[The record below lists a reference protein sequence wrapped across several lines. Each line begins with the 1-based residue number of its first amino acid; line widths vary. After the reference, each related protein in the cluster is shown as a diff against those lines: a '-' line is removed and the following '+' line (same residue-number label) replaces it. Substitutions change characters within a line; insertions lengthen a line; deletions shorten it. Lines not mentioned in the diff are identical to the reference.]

1 MTTHDIICRRGRKR
15 LRAAILRGR
24 ATCAMLR
31 HLVADVRGV
40 SGVEFALLAPIFVGM
55 VIGVVELGR
64 VAYTQGVISFAAEEA
79 TRFAMVDYEIDEQ
92 DIRDL
97 AEACLLGIDPERI
110 NAIIVTGPIDPVDN
124 TRTISVE
131 VSYNFEFLLPY
142 MPDGV
147 IPIRGTSRGFL
158 IPPPLG
164 AAPAVTGTPIG
175 CGRG

>member
-1 MTTHDIICRRGRKR
+1 MITSLMALRDLAAVR
-15 LRAAILRGR
+15 LLRQ
-24 ATCAMLR
+24 
-31 HLVADVRGV
+31 LVRDRSGV
-40 SGVEFALLAPIFVGM
+40 SAVEIALLAPVFFALVVG
-55 VIGVVELGR
+55 VIEFGR

-79 TRFAMVDYEIDEQ
+79 TRFALVNYSIEEDDVR
-92 DIRDL
+92 DI

-147 IPIRGTSRGFL
+147 VPISGTSRGFL

-164 AAPAVTGTPIG
+164 AAPAVAGTPIG
-175 CGRG
+175 CGRS